1 MFFNSMDGMKIGGTF
16 RVPDSD
22 VKLAAVLIH
31 GITADREEG
40 GFYTSLVEKLD
51 NLKVASLRIDIRGH
65 GVSDGKY
72 EDLTLSG
79 VINDIGSAVNHL
91 KQMLKQDEIPLVIIG
106 TSFGGGLSVY
116 WTSENA
122 GAVNGLVLLNP
133 LFDYAKRMLYSK
145 PFWKENKISLEGS
158 ELLKNQGWLPHGDFK
173 MGRSLINE
181 LLYIKPYEKMKNIVC
196 PVLTIHGDMDS
207 MVPYEIAKTHAFPNP
222 DCEFVTIEGADHGFT
237 NPEDETIDNPETL
250 RFRNTVYETI
260 VNWLG
265 KQYR

>member
-1 MFFNSMDGMKIGGTF
+1 MKESSMFFNSMDGMKIGGTF

-91 KQMLKQDEIPLVIIG
+91 KQLVKQDEIPLVIIG

-116 WTSENA
+116 
-122 GAVNGLVLLNP
+122 
-133 LFDYAKRMLYSK
+133 
-145 PFWKENKISLEGS
+145 
-158 ELLKNQGWLPHGDFK
+158 
-173 MGRSLINE
+173 
-181 LLYIKPYEKMKNIVC
+181 
-196 PVLTIHGDMDS
+196 
-207 MVPYEIAKTHAFPNP
+207 
-222 DCEFVTIEGADHGFT
+222 
-237 NPEDETIDNPETL
+237 
-250 RFRNTVYETI
+250 
-260 VNWLG
+260 
-265 KQYR
+265 